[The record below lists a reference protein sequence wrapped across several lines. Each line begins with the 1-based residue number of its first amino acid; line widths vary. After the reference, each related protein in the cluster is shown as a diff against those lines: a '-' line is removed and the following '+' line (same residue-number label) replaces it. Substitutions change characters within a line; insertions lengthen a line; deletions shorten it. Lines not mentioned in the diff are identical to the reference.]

1 MSIKDYHNLELE
13 PYVADEVVKKQ
24 YKYLALKYHPD
35 KNDSPEATEKFK
47 VISQSY
53 NNITNKQ
60 THHASASASASN
72 IIISNHFFNLF
83 SNMSMHDMPGM
94 PGMPGMHEINN
105 DPLLFNNYTSTSI
118 KIVNGM
124 KITKTTQVINGII
137 KTSTTITQ
145 I

>member
-24 YKYLALKYHPD
+24 YKHLALKYHPD

-47 VISQSY
+47 LISQSY

-60 THHASASASASN
+60 AQHDDVSNTN

-83 SNMSMHDMPGM
+83 SNMSIL
-94 PGMPGMHEINN
+94 ER
-105 DPLLFNNYTSTSI
+105 NNYTSTSI

-124 KITKTTQVINGII
+124 KITKTTQIINGII
-137 KTSTTITQ
+137 TTNTTITQ
-145 I
+145 L

>member
-24 YKYLALKYHPD
+24 YKHLALKYHPD
-35 KNDSPEATEKFK
+35 KNNSPEATEKFK

-60 THHASASASASN
+60 TQDANASASN

-83 SNMSMHDMPGM
+83 SNMSMHDI
-94 PGMPGMHEINN
+94 PGMHEINN

-124 KITKTTQVINGII
+124 KITKTTQVINGIV
-137 KTSTTITQ
+137 KTNTTITQ

>member
-13 PYVADEVVKKQ
+13 PYVADELVKKQ

-47 VISQSY
+47 LISQSY

-60 THHASASASASN
+60 AQHDDVSNTN

-83 SNMSMHDMPGM
+83 SNMSIL
-94 PGMPGMHEINN
+94 ER
-105 DPLLFNNYTSTSI
+105 NNYTSTSI

-124 KITKTTQVINGII
+124 KITKTTQIINGII
-137 KTSTTITQ
+137 TTNTTITQ
-145 I
+145 L

>member
-1 MSIKDYHNLELE
+1 MSINDYTNLELQ
-13 PYVADEVVKKQ
+13 PYVADELVKKK

-53 NNITNKQ
+53 NNIINKQ
-60 THHASASASASN
+60 THDNSN
-72 IIISNHFFNLF
+72 IIIGNHFFNLF
-83 SNMSMHDMPGM
+83 SSMSMAERNSEP
-94 PGMPGMHEINN
+94 I
-105 DPLLFNNYTSTSI
+105 LFNNNYMSTSI

-124 KITKTTQVINGII
+124 KITKTTQVNNGVV
-137 KTSTTITQ
+137 KTTTTITQ

>member
-35 KNDSPEATEKFK
+35 KNNSSEATEKFK
-47 VISQSY
+47 LISQSY
-53 NNITNKQ
+53 NNIINKQ
-60 THHASASASASN
+60 THDVCSSPSN

-83 SNMSMHDMPGM
+83 SNMSMHRR
-94 PGMPGMHEINN
+94 NN
-105 DPLLFNNYTSTSI
+105 EPLLFNNNYTSTTI

-124 KITKTTQVINGII
+124 KITKTTQVINGIV
-137 KTSTTITQ
+137 KTNTTITQ

>member
-60 THHASASASASN
+60 THHASASASN

-83 SNMSMHDMPGM
+83 SNMSMHEMPGM
-94 PGMPGMHEINN
+94 HDTHEINN

>member
-24 YKYLALKYHPD
+24 YKHLALKYHPD
-35 KNDSPEATEKFK
+35 KNNSPEATEKFK
-47 VISQSY
+47 IISQSY

-60 THHASASASASN
+60 TQDTSASASN

-83 SNMSMHDMPGM
+83 SNMSMHDI
-94 PGMPGMHEINN
+94 PGMHEINN

>member
-1 MSIKDYHNLELE
+1 MSINDYTNLELQ
-13 PYVADEVVKKQ
+13 PYVDDELVKKK

-53 NNITNKQ
+53 NNIINKQ
-60 THHASASASASN
+60 THDNSK
-72 IIISNHFFNLF
+72 IIIGNHFFNLF
-83 SNMSMHDMPGM
+83 SSMSMAERNIERNSEP
-94 PGMPGMHEINN
+94 I
-105 DPLLFNNYTSTSI
+105 LFNNNYTSTSI

-124 KITKTTQVINGII
+124 KITKTTQVINGVV
-137 KTSTTITQ
+137 KTTTTITQ

>member
-1 MSIKDYHNLELE
+1 MSINDYTNLELQ
-13 PYVADEVVKKQ
+13 PYVDDELVKKK

-53 NNITNKQ
+53 NNIINKQ
-60 THHASASASASN
+60 THDNSN
-72 IIISNHFFNLF
+72 IIIGNHFFNLF
-83 SNMSMHDMPGM
+83 SSMSMAERNSEP
-94 PGMPGMHEINN
+94 I
-105 DPLLFNNYTSTSI
+105 LFNNNYMSTSI

-124 KITKTTQVINGII
+124 KITKTTQVINGVV
-137 KTSTTITQ
+137 KTTTTITQ

>member
-1 MSIKDYHNLELE
+1 MSINDYTNLELE
-13 PYVADEVVKKQ
+13 PYVADELVKKK

-53 NNITNKQ
+53 NNIINKQ
-60 THHASASASASN
+60 THDNSN
-72 IIISNHFFNLF
+72 IIIGNHFFNLF
-83 SNMSMHDMPGM
+83 SSMSMAERNSEP
-94 PGMPGMHEINN
+94 I
-105 DPLLFNNYTSTSI
+105 LFNNNYMSTSI

-124 KITKTTQVINGII
+124 KITKTTQVNNGVV
-137 KTSTTITQ
+137 KTTTTITQ

>member
-1 MSIKDYHNLELE
+1 MSINDYTNLELE
-13 PYVADEVVKKQ
+13 PYVADELVKKK

-53 NNITNKQ
+53 NNIINKQ
-60 THHASASASASN
+60 THDNSN
-72 IIISNHFFNLF
+72 IIIGNHFFNLF
-83 SNMSMHDMPGM
+83 SSMSMAERNIERNGEP
-94 PGMPGMHEINN
+94 I
-105 DPLLFNNYTSTSI
+105 LFNNNYTSTSI

-124 KITKTTQVINGII
+124 KITKTTQVINGTV
-137 KTSTTITQ
+137 KTTTTITQ

>member
-1 MSIKDYHNLELE
+1 MSINDYTNLELE
-13 PYVADEVVKKQ
+13 PYVADELVKKK

-53 NNITNKQ
+53 NNIINKQ
-60 THHASASASASN
+60 THDNSK
-72 IIISNHFFNLF
+72 IIIGNHFFNLF
-83 SNMSMHDMPGM
+83 SSMSMAERNSEP
-94 PGMPGMHEINN
+94 I
-105 DPLLFNNYTSTSI
+105 LFNNNYMSTSI

-124 KITKTTQVINGII
+124 KITKTTQVNNGVV
-137 KTSTTITQ
+137 KTTTTITQ

>member
-13 PYVADEVVKKQ
+13 PYVADELVKKQ

-47 VISQSY
+47 LISQSY

-60 THHASASASASN
+60 AQHDDVSNTN

-83 SNMSMHDMPGM
+83 SSMSMAERNI
-94 PGMPGMHEINN
+94 EINSE
-105 DPLLFNNYTSTSI
+105 PILFNNSYTSTSI
-118 KIVNGM
+118 KVVNGM
-124 KITKTTQVINGII
+124 KITKTTQVINGIV
-137 KTSTTITQ
+137 KTNTTITQ

>member
-1 MSIKDYHNLELE
+1 MSINDYTNLELQ
-13 PYVADEVVKKQ
+13 PYVDDELVKKK

-53 NNITNKQ
+53 NNIINKQ
-60 THHASASASASN
+60 THDNSN
-72 IIISNHFFNLF
+72 IIIGNHFFNLF
-83 SNMSMHDMPGM
+83 SSMSMAERNIERNGEP
-94 PGMPGMHEINN
+94 I
-105 DPLLFNNYTSTSI
+105 LFNNNYTSTSI

-124 KITKTTQVINGII
+124 KITKTTQVINGTV
-137 KTSTTITQ
+137 KTTTTITQ